1 MDGLFIGLHATAQL
15 PDVFH
20 PISIVCQDVD
30 PLDASGR
37 DSLRD
42 LVPA

>member
-1 MDGLFIGLHATAQL
+1 MVGLFTGLHVTYQL
-15 PDVFH
+15 PDDFH
-20 PISIVCQDVD
+20 PISIVWQDVD